1 MQWYEEEVRA
11 KEQQM
16 LESPAPAGQ
25 VVFYGSSSMRMWESL
40 EEDFRDVGVLNQAFG
55 GSTLEACAWF
65 FERLVLPCAPRALV
79 CYAGDNDLGD
89 GKTPDQVAAFF
100 GKLLSKVDRYFPAI
114 PFAMLS
120 IKPSPAR
127 WHLAGAIGSSN
138 DAIRRALQS
147 RPRGYF
153 IDIFP
158 AMLGRDGSP
167 DPSLFLE
174 DGLHVSPKGYLVWK
188 KALQAHSA
196 EIFAG
201 VATARTD
208 PDRTS

>member
-11 KEQQM
+11 LERR
-16 LESPAPAGQ
+16 LIESPPPKGP

-40 EEDFRDVGVLNQAFG
+40 EDDFRQVGALNLAFG

-65 FERLVLPCAPRALV
+65 FERLVVPCGPRAMV

-89 GKTPDQVAAFF
+89 GRTPDEVMASFRKLLAKVDAFF
-100 GKLLSKVDRYFPAI
+100 PDI
-114 PFAMLS
+114 PFTMLS

-127 WHLAGAIGSSN
+127 WHLKEQIGCSN
-138 DAIRRALQS
+138 EAMRRELQG
-147 RPRGYF
+147 RAAGYF

-158 AMLGRDGSP
+158 AMLGSDGRP
-167 DPSLFLE
+167 DASLFLE
-174 DGLHVSPKGYLVWK
+174 DGLHVSLKGYLVWK
-188 KALQAHSA
+188 RLLESRSG

-201 VATARTD
+201 RGV
-208 PDRTS
+208 SF